1 MTSFANVTNKVH
13 RHSGEETVMQLAF
26 HVIGI
31 VARRAQ
37 ILGKEKTD
45 FIALPYRMRFRS
57 KRSEKS

>member
-1 MTSFANVTNKVH
+1 MTNKVH
-13 RHSGEETVMQLAF
+13 RHFGEETLMQLAF